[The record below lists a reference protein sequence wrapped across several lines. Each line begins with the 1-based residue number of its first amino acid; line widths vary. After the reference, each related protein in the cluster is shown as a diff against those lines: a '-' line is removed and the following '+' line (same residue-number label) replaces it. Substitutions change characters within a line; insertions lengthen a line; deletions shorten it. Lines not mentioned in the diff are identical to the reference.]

1 MKIDYLNP
9 VATVL
14 FEGTRH
20 GIKWHQKAE
29 HGTYLFALNAS
40 SPSFD
45 SWRDSYC
52 LQGMM
57 NEAGMR
63 AAYLA
68 GFQAGKLNKE

>member
-14 FEGTRH
+14 FDGTRH

-29 HGTYLFALNAS
+29 HGTCLFALNATCL
-40 SPSFD
+40 SFD
-45 SWRDSYC
+45 EWRASYC
-52 LQGMM
+52 LSGLM

-63 AAYLA
+63 AAYVA